1 MDSDGARAKPTI
13 LILESNMQASD
24 LISFELSRSGYYI
37 IRAYT
42 GQRGLQQLH
51 TRKPDIMLL
60 DLPEGMDP
68 DSFDVFSKIQE
79 EGLDTETLT
88 FVTED
93 EVDLA
98 ISLGMQYIVKP
109 FSIYDLVNRI
119 ANISLRSEQIQ
130 RPIIQKL
137 GRITIDVRRAII
149 SKDDNPIEL
158 TQRDYDLICTLAF
171 QSGTVFRRE
180 ALLTSVWG
188 YTTYLAGDLR
198 LVDVSIRRLRQKVE
212 DDPGKPQF
220 IMTRR
225 GIGYYFE
232 PQ

>member
-1 MDSDGARAKPTI
+1 MGSNGTHIKPTI
-13 LILESNMQASD
+13 LILESNMEASD

-37 IRAYT
+37 IRAYN
-42 GQRGLQQLH
+42 GREGLRRLH
-51 TRKPDIMLL
+51 MRKPDILLL

-68 DSFDVFSKIQE
+68 DSFDVFNQMQE

-88 FVTED
+88 FVTDD
-93 EVDLA
+93 EMDLA

-109 FSIYDLVNRI
+109 FAIHDLMNRI
-119 ANISLRSEQIQ
+119 GNISLRSEQIQ

-149 SKDDNPIEL
+149 SKDDNPVEL
-158 TQRDYDLICTLAF
+158 SLHDYDLFCLLAS
-171 QSGTVFRRE
+171 QPGTVFKRE
-180 ALLTSVWG
+180 DIMTSVWG
-188 YTTYLAGDLR
+188 YTTYLGDVR
-198 LVDVSIRRLRQKVE
+198 AVDVAIRRLRMKIE
-212 DDPGKPQF
+212 DDPSDPQF

-232 PQ
+232 TQ